1 MSKLKSEKNR
11 FKISS
16 FYELIKKISVSRL
29 LFSTVFSIAFFYMTK
44 VVFLGFTF
52 NENYMEKFYFSDYR
66 ILLIWIPV
74 FYGIL
79 YFIEKYYN
87 RAVPYIVGF
96 DNSRYIK
103 EFCIISFILLFS
115 LFLLYYL
122 TFYPGGVY
130 TDTWVALGMLTGENE
145 MTLQQPVLYTA
156 MLNIVKIFIPDYYTG
171 FAVFT
176 GIQAVA
182 MISILTYFIYWILKK
197 GVNPLV
203 AFSVTMFFMFFKLY
217 PLYSVSVWKDTPFSL
232 VLFLFTLAIIDL
244 IFEFNENKIKI
255 SSIVKIN
262 IYSVLVIF
270 LRNNGLYIIVFSII
284 FLTLCFIK
292 KIIKE
297 KVVNFKWL
305 IISIFSTILICIIIE
320 HILIFAGFKQ
330 VSKVESLAIPIQQIS
345 RVVAVGGNIT
355 ESQMELI
362 EKVMPKE
369 RIKERYR
376 ALLVDKIKW
385 DDDYFDKEYLLNNYQ
400 DYFKL
405 WLELL
410 VQNPDEYFI
419 AYLLETSGFWTFN
432 VAGKEAYHSAVTWE
446 TLEDIIMNINVI
458 ADNTNFDFRESM
470 LNVAYYSGG
479 FFFWITALSAF
490 LTYRLCEKKY
500 LIGYI
505 APISLWLT
513 VMIATPMGQA
523 LRYVYILVLILPLN
537 LLYPALMKKLHKK
550 IESKK

>member
-52 NENYMEKFYFSDYR
+52 NENYMEKFYFSDYK

-79 YFIEKYYN
+79 YLIEKYYN
-87 RAVPYIVGF
+87 KAIAYVVGF

-103 EFCIISFILLFS
+103 KFCIYSFILMFGIY
-115 LFLLYYL
+115 LLYFL

-130 TDTWVALGMLTGENE
+130 TDTWVSLQMLTGETE
-145 MTLQQPVLYTA
+145 MTLQQPVLYTL
-156 MLNIVKIFIPDYYTG
+156 MLNIVKVFIPDYYTG

-176 GIQAVA
+176 AIQAIA
-182 MISILTYFIYWILKK
+182 MISILTYFIYWLLKK
-197 GVNPLV
+197 GLNPIM
-203 AFSVTMFFMFFKLY
+203 AFFITFFFMFFKLY

-232 VLFLFTLAIIDL
+232 VLFLFTLSIIDL

-262 IYSVLVIF
+262 ILSILLVF
-270 LRNNGLYIIVFSII
+270 LRNNGLYIIVFTVFVLSI
-284 FLTLCFIK
+284 CFIK

-297 KVVNFKWL
+297 KVENFKGFV
-305 IISIFSTILICIIIE
+305 ISIITTIVICIIIE
-320 HILIFAGFKQ
+320 HVLVFAGFQK
-330 VSKVESLAIPIQQIS
+330 VSKIESLAIPIQQVL

-355 ESQMELI
+355 ESQKELI
-362 EKVMPKE
+362 EKVMPEE

-385 DDDYFDKEYLLNNYQ
+385 DDDYFDKEYLLDNYST
-400 DYFKL
+400 YFKL

-432 VAGKEAYHSAVTWE
+432 VVGQEAYHSAFTWE
-446 TLEDIIMNINVI
+446 TLDDIILNINVI

-537 LLYPALMKKLHKK
+537 LLYPALMKKLPKK
-550 IESKK
+550 IENKK